1 MGTGG
6 SAFMAGKSGSEEG
19 VGFAMHAIA
28 VQCCAGLLA
37 LGESN
42 STQL

>member
-1 MGTGG
+1 MGIGG

-19 VGFAMHAIA
+19 VGFAMHTVE

-37 LGESN
+37 LGESS